1 MKKNFLSRWICVL
14 NEGTNGKVQATI
26 EFITQVVLVLLFV
39 VEMSTMF
46 YIFH

>member
-1 MKKNFLSRWICVL
+1 MEKLFGVL
-14 NEGTNGKVQATI
+14 GEGTKRKVSSAI

-39 VEMSTMF
+39 VEMSILF

>member
-1 MKKNFLSRWICVL
+1 MSKLFDVL
-14 NEGTNGKVQATI
+14 NEGTNRKVSSAI

-39 VEMSTMF
+39 VEMSTLF

>member
-1 MKKNFLSRWICVL
+1 MEKLLGVL

-26 EFITQVVLVLLFV
+26 EFIAKVVLVLLFV
-39 VEMSTMF
+39 VEMSTLF